1 MSNSSGSEFRV
12 RGFNSYFSIVRYR
25 RRVLSISLHEDHIIV
40 RASCSIFVIGISPTI
55 RLTSPLLFCSD
66 VQATLYTPTV
76 PKHTYTDPLA
86 RTRLPSIAL
95 ATQAHTRRSQ
105 TGPHNTKP
113 RLPHSDRGTDLTR
126 RVTGKQQGNGQV
138 SVPRLPSVLSSFTG
152 ESSRRLFS
160 YFLSL

>member
-1 MSNSSGSEFRV
+1 MALILIFLLLGTNGVYFRFLCMKITLLFELIAPFLSSVFHQPYDS
-12 RGFNSYFSIVRYR
+12 R
-25 RRVLSISLHEDHIIV
+25 RL
-40 RASCSIFVIGISPTI
+40 FF
-55 RLTSPLLFCSD
+55 FCSD

-86 RTRLPSIAL
+86 RTRLPSVAL
-95 ATQAHTRRSQ
+95 ATQAHTRRNQ

-126 RVTGKQQGNGQV
+126 RVTGKQEGNGQV